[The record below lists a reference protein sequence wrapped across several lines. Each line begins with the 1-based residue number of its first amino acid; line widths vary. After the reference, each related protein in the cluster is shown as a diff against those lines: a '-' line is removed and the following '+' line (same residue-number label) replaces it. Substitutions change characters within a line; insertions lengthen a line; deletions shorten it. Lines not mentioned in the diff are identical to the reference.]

1 MIQSSQSKWVL
12 IITEE
17 ERAVGCRAA
26 ETAFSFRYQCMHWEL
41 AKEEPWADT
50 LSFRVAVKRISQHLV
65 QLTR

>member
-17 ERAVGCRAA
+17 ESRWLRAA